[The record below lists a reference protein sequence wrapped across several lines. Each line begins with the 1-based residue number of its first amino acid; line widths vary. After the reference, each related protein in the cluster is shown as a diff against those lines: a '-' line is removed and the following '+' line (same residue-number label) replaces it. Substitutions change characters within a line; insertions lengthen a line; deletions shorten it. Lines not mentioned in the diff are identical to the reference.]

1 MKISLASTG
10 LRSEDIVAAVE
21 VLNSG
26 NLTMGKRV
34 RDFEH
39 SMADYLNVNHFIM
52 MNSGSSANLAM
63 FEALLRPTNGKPH
76 LETGDLVLVP
86 VIAWPTT
93 IWPVLQ
99 LGLKPIFIDVDLET
113 FAIDLVKA
121 QEFINQSIAPVR
133 AIFPIHPLGR
143 AIDPN
148 ELQSFIAKNDLILI
162 NDVCES
168 LGSWTGVQAAGTT
181 GLGGSFSFYFSHHIT
196 TMEGGGVATN
206 DLAFADDLRS
216 IRSHGWSRDRSDAI
230 SWQQNLSNNDTK
242 FLFVSTGYNIRP
254 MEIQAAIGISQLK
267 DLDKFILA
275 RRAIARQI
283 HKCID
288 GTGIRLVGASTL
300 ANEQDAKSHSWMLMP
315 IQVVGANPG
324 PRKLRIIHELEAL
337 GIETRPVLT
346 GNFLSQPAMQRIGK
360 DLPHFS
366 EFESANAISE
376 STFLVSGHH
385 DLNHAEIDY
394 LSESLSA
401 VARNNP

>member
-1 MKISLASTG
+1 MKIPLASTR
-10 LRSEDIVAAVE
+10 LRSEDIEAAVE

-34 RDFEH
+34 RHFEQ
-39 SMADYLNVNHFIM
+39 SMAEYLNVNHFIM

-93 IWPVLQ
+93 IWPLLQ
-99 LGLKPIFIDVDLET
+99 LGLKPIFIDVNPET

-121 QEFINQSIAPVR
+121 QNFISQSTSPVR
-133 AIFPIHPLGR
+133 AVFPIHPLGR
-143 AIDPN
+143 AIDPS
-148 ELQSFIAKNDLILI
+148 ELQNFIEKNDLVLI

-168 LGSWTGVQAAGTT
+168 LGSWTGACAAGTT

-216 IRSHGWSRDRSDAI
+216 IRSHGWSRDRSDAS
-230 SWQQNLSNNDTK
+230 SWQQNLSNNDSK

-267 DLDKFILA
+267 DLDQFILA
-275 RRAIARQI
+275 RREIARKI
-283 HKCID
+283 HKSIE
-288 GTGIRLVGASTL
+288 GSGIRLVGASTL

-315 IQVVGANPG
+315 IQVEGANPG

-337 GIETRPVLT
+337 GVETRPVLT

-360 DLPHFS
+360 DLPHYS